1 MKVLRAYHL
10 RLERKR
16 RLLRAWRKSRELT
29 PVKKR
34 IEAAPKDGVLLFC
47 TLRNEAVRLPY
58 FLKYYRK
65 LGVSHFIFVDN
76 GSDDGTREYLLEQDD
91 VSLWHTTGSYKRA
104 KFGMDWLNA
113 LLHRYGHG
121 HWTLCVDVDEFFVFP
136 HQDKR
141 PLKALTDWLDASAI
155 RSFGTILLDL
165 YSERP
170 IEKTPYREGTNPINK
185 LPFFDAGNYVI
196 SRNARYGNLWIQG
209 GARARAFFGEEP
221 ALAPALNKIPL
232 VRWERGYVYVSSTHN
247 LLPRGLNAV
256 YDEWGGE
263 KASGALLHTKFLD
276 ILKDKAIE
284 ELSRHEHYA
293 ASREYKAYEQQIG
306 QGMRL
311 WNESSTRFKD
321 WRQLQD
327 LGLMSAGG
335 WL

>member
-1 MKVLRAYHL
+1 MSFL
-10 RLERKR
+10 
-16 RLLRAWRKSRELT
+16 SI
-29 PVKKR
+29 R
-34 IEAAPKDGVLLFC
+34 I
-47 TLRNEAVRLPY
+47 R
-58 FLKYYRK
+58 
-65 LGVSHFIFVDN
+65 I
-76 GSDDGTREYLLEQDD
+76 
-91 VSLWHTTGSYKRA
+91 
-104 KFGMDWLNA
+104 
-113 LLHRYGHG
+113 
-121 HWTLCVDVDEFFVFP
+121 
-136 HQDKR
+136 
-141 PLKALTDWLDASAI
+141 
-155 RSFGTILLDL
+155 GTILLDM

-209 GARARAFFGEEP
+209 GARARAFFGEDP
-221 ALAPALNKIPL
+221 GLAPALNKIPL
-232 VRWERGYVYVSSTHN
+232 VRWERGFVYVSSTHN

-284 ELSRHEHYA
+284 ELSRREHYA
-293 ASREYKAYEQQIG
+293 ASREYKAYQQQIG

-311 WNESSTRFKD
+311 WNESSTRFQD